1 MQSHKLSFE
10 ESLEKDVVSTHQC
23 VGCATCVVV
32 CPFNCLEYDR
42 GQPRLVKKCEVCGI
56 CPQVC
61 PKYNWSWSK
70 TEKFVFGRQRKENED
85 FGIYRR
91 LTLAQA
97 TDKKI
102 LKKCQ
107 DGGAVSALL
116 VHALQN
122 GIIKG
127 AALSGLAVDKPLYP
141 MPKLATTPKEVL
153 ENAGTRY
160 SYSPNM
166 LALQEGVKQKKKSL
180 AFVGTPCQ
188 IHAIRKLQMFPLKK
202 YSNPLQFTVGLMCTE
217 SFTYSGL
224 FEKHLSKNMG
234 IDFNDIEKMNIKGK
248 ILVSLKSGETKS
260 VSLSEAKQY
269 TRESC
274 HLCDDFSAEL
284 ADISA
289 GGLGLSGWTFVILRT
304 ENGEK
309 TFDDAVAAGMLRT
322 RAADEEP
329 FALTL
334 LTKLS
339 KKKRKNLQEAD
350 SFTLL
355 SEPV

>member
-1 MQSHKLSFE
+1 MQTRKLGFE
-10 ESLEKDVVSTHQC
+10 ESLKKDVVSSRQC

-32 CPFNCLEYDR
+32 CPFNCLDYNE
-42 GQPRLVKKCEVCGI
+42 GQPRLVKKCETCGI

-61 PKYNWSWSK
+61 PKYDWSWSK
-70 TEKFVFGRQRKENED
+70 AEEFVFERQKGESEE

-91 LTLAQA
+91 LILAQA
-97 TDKKI
+97 TDKKV
-102 LKKCQ
+102 LEKCQ
-107 DGGAVSALL
+107 DGGAVTALL
-116 VHALQN
+116 IYALRD
-122 GIIKG
+122 GIIEG
-127 AALSGLAVDKPLYP
+127 VALSGLAADKPLYP

-188 IHAIRKLQMFPLKK
+188 IQAIRKIQMLPLKK

-217 SFTYSGL
+217 SFTYDGF
-224 FEKHLSKNMG
+224 FEKHLKENMG
-234 IDFNDIEKMNIKGK
+234 LDLSNIEKMNIKGNV
-248 ILVSLKSGETKS
+248 LGSLKSGEVKS
-260 VSLSEAKQY
+260 VSLSESKQY

-274 HLCDDFSAEL
+274 HLCSDFSAEL

-304 ENGEK
+304 EKGK
-309 TFDDAVAAGMLRT
+309 KIFDGAVEAGMLRT
-322 RAADEEP
+322 RAVDEEP

-334 LTKLS
+334 LTRLS
-339 KKKRKNLQEAD
+339 KKKRKN
-350 SFTLL
+350 SPR
-355 SEPV
+355 S

>member
-1 MQSHKLSFE
+1 MQAPKLGFE
-10 ESLEKDVVSTHQC
+10 ESLQKNVVATRQC

-32 CPFNCLEYDR
+32 CPFNCLDYSE
-42 GQPRLVKKCEVCGI
+42 GQPRLVKKCESCGI
-56 CPQVC
+56 CPRVC
-61 PKYNWSWSK
+61 PKYDWVWSVV
-70 TEKFVFGRQRKENED
+70 EEFVFGRRRKEDEE

-91 LTLAQA
+91 LVLAQA

-102 LKKCQ
+102 LEKCQ
-107 DGGAVSALL
+107 DGGAVTAILSY
-116 VHALQN
+116 ALQ
-122 GIIKG
+122 KG
-127 AALSGLAVDKPLYP
+127 VIEGVSLSGLSENKPLYP
-141 MPKLATTPKEVL
+141 MPKLASTPEEVL

-160 SYSPNM
+160 AYSPNM
-166 LALQEGVKQKKKSL
+166 LALREGVTQKMESL

-202 YSNPLQFTVGLMCTE
+202 YSKPLQFTVGLMCTE
-217 SFTYSGL
+217 SFTYDGL
-224 FEKHLSKNMG
+224 FEEHLRKDMG
-234 IDFNDIEKMNIKGK
+234 IDLNDVEKMNIKGK
-248 ILVSLKSGETKS
+248 ILVYLKSGEVKS

-274 HLCDDFSAEL
+274 HFCSDFSAEL

-304 ENGEK
+304 EKGEEI
-309 TFDDAVAAGMLRT
+309 FDGAVEAGMLRT
-322 RAADEEP
+322 KPVDEGA

-339 KKKRKNLQEAD
+339 KKKQKN
-350 SFTLL
+350 SPR
-355 SEPV
+355 S

>member
-1 MQSHKLSFE
+1 MQTRKLGFE
-10 ESLEKDVVSTHQC
+10 ASLEKNVVLTRRC

-32 CPFNCLEYDR
+32 CPFNCLEYNE
-42 GQPRLVKKCEVCGI
+42 GQPRLVKECETCGI

-61 PKYNWSWSK
+61 PEYDWLWSK
-70 TEKFVFGRQRKENED
+70 AEEFVFGRQRKENEE

-91 LTLAQA
+91 LVLAQA

-102 LKKCQ
+102 LEHCQ
-107 DGGAVSALL
+107 DGGVVTAILTY
-116 VHALQN
+116 ALQN
-122 GIIKG
+122 SIVEGV
-127 AALSGLAVDKPLYP
+127 ALSGLAENKPLYP
-141 MPKLATTPKEVL
+141 LPKLATTPKEVL

-166 LALQEGVKQKKKSL
+166 LALQEGVKQRKKSL

-188 IHAIRKLQMFPLKK
+188 IHAIRKIQMFPLKK

-217 SFTYSGL
+217 SFTYDGL
-224 FEKHLSKNMG
+224 FEKHLKKNMDLNLN
-234 IDFNDIEKMNIKGK
+234 DFEKMNIKGK
-248 ILVSLKSGETKS
+248 VLISLKSGEVKS

-274 HLCDDFSAEL
+274 RLCNDFSAEL
-284 ADISA
+284 ADISV

-304 ENGEK
+304 EKGEK
-309 TFDDAVAAGMLRT
+309 IFDGAVEAEVLRT
-322 RAADEEP
+322 KAVDEES

-334 LTKLS
+334 LAKLS
-339 KKKRKNLQEAD
+339 KKKRKN
-350 SFTLL
+350 S
-355 SEPV
+355 PRN

>member
-1 MQSHKLSFE
+1 MQTRKLGFE
-10 ESLEKDVVSTHQC
+10 ESLKKDVVSSRQC

-32 CPFNCLEYDR
+32 CPFNCLDYNE
-42 GQPRLVKKCEVCGI
+42 GQPRLVKKCETCGI

-61 PKYNWSWSK
+61 PKYDWSWSK
-70 TEKFVFGRQRKENED
+70 AEEFVFERQKGESEE

-91 LTLAQA
+91 LILAQA
-97 TDKKI
+97 TDKKV
-102 LKKCQ
+102 LEKCQ
-107 DGGAVSALL
+107 DGGAVTAILIYALRD
-116 VHALQN
+116 
-122 GIIKG
+122 GIIEG
-127 AALSGLAVDKPLYP
+127 VALSGLAAHKPLYP

-188 IHAIRKLQMFPLKK
+188 IQAIRKIQMLPLKK

-217 SFTYSGL
+217 SFTYDGF
-224 FEKHLSKNMG
+224 FEKHLKENMG
-234 IDFNDIEKMNIKGK
+234 LDLSNIEKMNIKGK
-248 ILVSLKSGETKS
+248 VLVSLKSGEVKS

-274 HLCDDFSAEL
+274 HLCSDFSAEL

-304 ENGEK
+304 EKGK
-309 TFDDAVAAGMLRT
+309 KIFDGAVEAGMLRT
-322 RAADEEP
+322 RAVDEEP

-334 LTKLS
+334 LTRLS
-339 KKKRKNLQEAD
+339 KKKRKN
-350 SFTLL
+350 SPR
-355 SEPV
+355 S